1 MDRPVDT
8 SIPHDLRE
16 LLHLLYFL
24 GMLETG
30 QKPNFKSMTFAKAT
44 SWLDA
49 IFRMWESE
57 GKEGVVLRIE
67 KITDSTIEAISRHK
81 DMGFIDILMEA
92 LREAYIGAKTEDDVE
107 HTGIKG
113 LAETYKSYPD
123 IRARLRVCTSNIELQ
138 LKHHDDAQKKKA
150 TEKKVEM
157 KKAEEKKKAAES
169 KRKSEDKSE
178 PKTEPTATPFDEPK
192 EPPEPSSEASSP
204 KNGDAPTT

>member
-1 MDRPVDT
+1 MERPLDT

-16 LLHLLYFL
+16 LLHQLYFL

-44 SWLDA
+44 SWLDS

-67 KITDSTIEAISRHK
+67 KITDSTIEAIARHK
-81 DMGFIDILMEA
+81 DIGFLRILIEA
-92 LREAYIGAKTEDDVE
+92 LREAYTGAKTEDGVE

-113 LAETYKSYPD
+113 LADTYKAYPD

-138 LKHHDDAQKKKA
+138 LKRYDEERGKQEAKKDDS
-150 TEKKVEM
+150 VI
-157 KKAEEKKKAAES
+157 
-169 KRKSEDKSE
+169 
-178 PKTEPTATPFDEPK
+178 
-192 EPPEPSSEASSP
+192 
-204 KNGDAPTT
+204 

>member
-1 MDRPVDT
+1 MDPSVDM

-16 LLHLLYFL
+16 LLHQLYFL

-30 QKPNFKSMTFAKAT
+30 QKPNFRSMTFAKAT

-81 DMGFIDILMEA
+81 EMGFIDILMEA
-92 LREAYIGAKTEDDVE
+92 LREAYTGAKTEDEIE

-138 LKHHDDAQKKKA
+138 LKHHDEAKKKKA
-150 TEKKVEM
+150 VEAKKLDD
-157 KKAEEKKKAAES
+157 S
-169 KRKSEDKSE
+169 KRKSGDKAE
-178 PKTEPTATPFDEPK
+178 PKTPFDEPK
-192 EPPEPSSEASSP
+192 EIQKTSEETSLQ
-204 KNGDAPTT
+204 KNGDIPTT

>member
-1 MDRPVDT
+1 MNRLVDT

-16 LLHLLYFL
+16 LLHQLYFL

-92 LREAYIGAKTEDDVE
+92 LREAYTGAKTEDDIE

-138 LKHHDDAQKKKA
+138 LKHHDEVKK
-150 TEKKVEM
+150 
-157 KKAEEKKKAAES
+157 KKAEEAKKKTEESKRKTEES
-169 KRKSEDKSE
+169 KRKSEGVES
-178 PKTEPTATPFDEPK
+178 KTESTVTPFDEPK

-204 KNGDAPTT
+204 GGGEASAT